1 MFSSNKTQNGK
12 IAIGKKVEEYKFGHI
27 KVVYNKLK
35 TEGEEER
42 KERVLLHADNR
53 SNTVTNP
60 T

>member
-1 MFSSNKTQNGK
+1 MFSSNKIQNGTT
-12 IAIGKKVEEYKFGHI
+12 AIGKKAEEDVFGHI
-27 KVVYNKLK
+27 KVVYNKVK

-42 KERVLLHADNR
+42 KETVLLHADNR

>member
-1 MFSSNKTQNGK
+1 MFSSNKIQNGTT
-12 IAIGKKVEEYKFGHI
+12 AIGKKADECEFGHI
-27 KVVYNKLK
+27 KVVHNKVT
-35 TEGEEER
+35 TEGEDRR

>member
-1 MFSSNKTQNGK
+1 MFSSNKIQNGTTT
-12 IAIGKKVEEYKFGHI
+12 IGKKAEEYKFGHI
-27 KVVYNKLK
+27 KVVDNKAK
-35 TEGEEER
+35 TEGEEGR